1 MYTIEGEVVH
11 GDEIGRTLGFATA
24 NIHMYDETV
33 PDGVWA
39 ARVAFRDGRS
49 HSAVVS
55 VGRRP
60 TFFES
65 DAVRLLETHIIDF
78 AESIYGEWI
87 VVELLEYIRP
97 QVRFDSIREL
107 VSAMRADL
115 EKAAAITSP
124 TAERERPR
132 GGGEPVPVA
141 RAPKWALRRVR
152 TASANIHATHE
163 MHADSDPART
173 RAQVTSLSRQLGMSR
188 GLVRR
193 CLRELNEAEVLTP

>member
-11 GDEIGRTLGFATA
+11 GDEIGRSLGFPTA
-24 NIHMYDETV
+24 NIHMYDGAV

-39 ARVAFRDGRS
+39 ARVAFRDGRTL
-49 HSAVVS
+49 SAVVS

-65 DAVRLLETHIIDF
+65 DAVRLLEAHIIEF
-78 AESIYGEWI
+78 AEWIYGEWI
-87 VVELLEYIRP
+87 VIEMLEYIRP

-107 VSAMRADL
+107 VSAMRTDL
-115 EKAAAITSP
+115 DKAAAITSVSVM
-124 TAERERPR
+124 
-132 GGGEPVPVA
+132 GEPLIGGSAPAPVT

-152 TASANIHATHE
+152 TASAENHAAHE
-163 MHADSDPART
+163 GNPGSDAARFRT
-173 RAQVTSLSRQLGMSR
+173 QVTSLSRHLGMSK

-193 CLRELNEAEVLTP
+193 CLRELNDAEVLTP

>member
-1 MYTIEGEVVH
+1 MYTIEGEIVH
-11 GDEIGRTLGFATA
+11 GDEIGRTLGFPTA

-39 ARVAFRDGRS
+39 ARAAFRDGRT

-65 DAVRLLETHIIDF
+65 DAVRLFEAHIIDF

-87 VVELLEYIRP
+87 IVELLDYIRP

-107 VSAMRADL
+107 VSAMHADR
-115 EKAAAITSP
+115 ERAAAITPP
-124 TAERERPR
+124 TSECERSTGGDAR
-132 GGGEPVPVA
+132 GPA
-141 RAPKWALRRVR
+141 TRAPRWALRRVR
-152 TASANIHATHE
+152 TASADIHATNE
-163 MHADSDPART
+163 GDAASGPAGLQ
-173 RAQVTSLSRQLGMSR
+173 AQVRSLSRQLGMSR

-193 CLRELNEAEVLTP
+193 CLRELNDAKVPTS